1 MPIYEYAC
9 EHCGVFEEMQRIT
22 DPPLAKCPK
31 CKRKVRRLI
40 SQTSFQLKGSGW
52 YVTDYARTG
61 NGGAKK
67 DDASGGASTSESR
80 LPQETATSEA
90 RRPTA
95 SMRRARPSR
104 SWRTPTRVK
113 SSATTSTTAGAQAYA
128 DRRTNS
134 RPPSL
139 RRQWMPTAYRW

>member
-52 YVTDYARTG
+52 YVTDYARKG
-61 NGGAKK
+61 NGGGTGKK
-67 DDASGGASTSESR
+67 DDASGGTSASDGKSEGGTKSDSGKADAKT
-80 LPQETATSEA
+80 ET
-90 RRPTA
+90 
-95 SMRRARPSR
+95 
-104 SWRTPTRVK
+104 K
-113 SSATTSTTAGAQAYA
+113 SSAGPGAK
-128 DRRTNS
+128 S
-134 RPPSL
+134 ES
-139 RRQWMPTAYRW
+139 

>member
-52 YVTDYARTG
+52 YVTDYARKG
-61 NGGAKK
+61 NGGGSGGKK
-67 DDASGGASTSESR
+67 DDSGGGSSSPESKSEGS
-80 LPQETATSEA
+80 AKSDAGKAEA
-90 RRPTA
+90 KTEK
-95 SMRRARPSR
+95 
-104 SWRTPTRVK
+104 K
-113 SSATTSTTAGAQAYA
+113 SPAGSGAKS
-128 DRRTNS
+128 DS
-134 RPPSL
+134 
-139 RRQWMPTAYRW
+139 